1 MRNTDQSQLAPRL
14 AVIPLAAFALY
25 WLSALIIVAADR
37 QHLFGADALLYAE
50 LASENAAAR
59 IGSQFDL
66 DRITRFHPT
75 TTVMALA
82 WMKLLSPLT
91 SWMSPQQLLRAMFAA
106 VGAVGVWAAMA
117 AFAAFVPRRQVPL
130 WGIIYAVS
138 LGTWFFSSIEESK
151 IVTATL
157 TALYLVVYLRLRT
170 DWTAHGTLL
179 LTAILLVAC
188 LNEIVAAFLVAIPAI
203 DTLVQRGWDLRCGRW
218 IVGHALAAPI
228 AFVLLETVVHRYT
241 GGVVLGGPAGEAVS
255 HYGMLMFYLTRSDF
269 GAASFYGFLANWLLF
284 IIAAPT
290 VVTTFSA
297 IEWPP
302 EGFFEPALAN
312 YFSSPVSGT
321 LAVLFGVMLAASL
334 VRLVRSR
341 RMAGDMAGLLLGI
354 LAYTLL
360 RGAFYFVVNPREC
373 FLYASGATLPHLL
386 LLAALFAASNF
397 PAQRRLLVACAFL
410 LFIVNGTFIIGP

>member
-14 AVIPLAAFALY
+14 AVIPLAALVLY

-37 QHLFGADALLYAE
+37 QHLFGADALLYVE
-50 LASENAAAR
+50 LANENAAAR

-106 VGAVGVWAAMA
+106 VGAIGVWAAMA

-157 TALYLVVYLRLRT
+157 TALYIAVYSRLRRER
-170 DWTAHGTLL
+170 TARGALL

-228 AFVLLETVVHRYT
+228 AFVHRYT

-290 VVTTFSA
+290 AVTTFSA

-312 YFSSPVSGT
+312 YFSSPVS
-321 LAVLFGVMLAASL
+321 
-334 VRLVRSR
+334 
-341 RMAGDMAGLLLGI
+341 
-354 LAYTLL
+354 
-360 RGAFYFVVNPREC
+360 
-373 FLYASGATLPHLL
+373 
-386 LLAALFAASNF
+386 
-397 PAQRRLLVACAFL
+397 
-410 LFIVNGTFIIGP
+410 